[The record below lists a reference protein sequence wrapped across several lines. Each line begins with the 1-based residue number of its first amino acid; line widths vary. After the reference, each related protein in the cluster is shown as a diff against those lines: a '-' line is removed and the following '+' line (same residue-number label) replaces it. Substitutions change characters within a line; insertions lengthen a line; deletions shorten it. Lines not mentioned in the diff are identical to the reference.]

1 MTNKLPVNYGFDK
14 SNNNE
19 SEEKIEKIIGMIE
32 QKLLDMINYAEDY
45 DKYFDELIAK
55 LESYPEQLADE
66 VEKQEEKRI
75 EEAEEYMKLIEEL
88 I

>member
-19 SEEKIEKIIGMIE
+19 SETKIEKIVGMIE
-32 QKLLDMINYAEDY
+32 QKLQDMINYTEDY

-55 LESYPEQLADE
+55 FESYPEELADE

-75 EEAEEYMKLIEEL
+75 EEAEKCMKLIEEL

>member
-32 QKLLDMINYAEDY
+32 QKLQDMINYAEDY